1 MMEMELRSKFR
12 KEQSG
17 FGDGQNQ
24 SLPMAELGS
33 NAGMYS
39 LDSITGMSGSDS
51 CIRTVAEESCFKSK
65 TNWKSSK
72 GEMTV
77 TGMSSADHL
86 PVIDKSSRPEPAAGM
101 VSVTYKPVAGMSS
114 AAPLSIAELYRT
126 NHMSVA
132 GMSITDPVRAAGV
145 SRLNNMKVAGMSSAS
160 QLPVAGISSTALMS
174 VAGVSSATQLPV
186 VGMSKTVPI
195 SVPRESNM
203 LPLSVGNR
211 PVSNA
216 NQVRPG
222 YSEVGIPEVNRTA
235 GSFAS
240 NNDRLSGNV
249 QINRE
254 ALQYSEAECYHRAH
268 INPNSEVPGYIGTP
282 ESEFPSFEVP
292 ELQVPKFPELQVPKF
307 PELLS
312 SQVKLLIFKLK

>member
-1 MMEMELRSKFR
+1 
-12 KEQSG
+12 
-17 FGDGQNQ
+17 
-24 SLPMAELGS
+24 
-33 NAGMYS
+33 
-39 LDSITGMSGSDS
+39 
-51 CIRTVAEESCFKSK
+51 
-65 TNWKSSK
+65 
-72 GEMTV
+72 
-77 TGMSSADHL
+77 
-86 PVIDKSSRPEPAAGM
+86 
-101 VSVTYKPVAGMSS
+101 
-114 AAPLSIAELYRT
+114 
-126 NHMSVA
+126 
-132 GMSITDPVRAAGV
+132 
-145 SRLNNMKVAGMSSAS
+145 MSSAS

-174 VAGVSSATQLPV
+174 VAGMSSATQLPV
-186 VGMSKTVPI
+186 VGMSNTAPI

-240 NNDRLSGNV
+240 NNDRLSGND

-282 ESEFPSFEVP
+282 ESEFPSSQNLKFP
-292 ELQVPKFPELQVPKF
+292 SSQVSKFPELQVPKF
-307 PELLS
+307 PKLQVPKFPKLLS